1 MGCRVCTHATKPV
14 PLPLCMAVLLDSVA
28 QVVLQKEM
36 NLLPGMYKHIQA
48 TSLSDHHSDWKIDK
62 LL

>member
-14 PLPLCMAVLLDSVA
+14 PLPLCMAVPLDSVA
-28 QVVLQKEM
+28 QAFLQNAM
-36 NLLPGMYKHIQA
+36 NLLPGMYKDIQA
-48 TSLSDHHSDWKIDK
+48 TSSSDCLFDWKIDK